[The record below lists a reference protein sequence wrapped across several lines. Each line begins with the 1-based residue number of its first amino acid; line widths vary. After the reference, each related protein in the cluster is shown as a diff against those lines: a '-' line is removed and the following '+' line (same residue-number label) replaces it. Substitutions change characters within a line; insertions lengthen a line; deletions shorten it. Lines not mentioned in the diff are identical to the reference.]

1 MNNIALNAISNMEAE
16 IVRLQ
21 IAIAE
26 TRERGSE
33 MAEQTRLNKIAELR
47 ADIEFCKAN
56 VHQPEE
62 WWTAA

>member
-56 VHQPEE
+56 AHQPEE